1 MGNPGPKMTGA
12 KHSNAGGRQAKT
24 LSGHGEKR
32 RKQCRA
38 DADDAE
44 TKAIPVKRKR
54 RMTVNDVH
62 NSVLKV
68 FVWHVQPN
76 YKQPWCSDAQTSS
89 TSSAWP
95 ICIDGVLRVVTNAHS
110 VEHAALVQVK
120 RHRQEQKFVAKVLC
134 IGTDCDLALLE
145 VPSEEFWKG
154 LEPLD
159 ILPGL
164 PKLQDS
170 VAVVGYPT
178 GGESLSVTQGVVSR
192 IDLVEY
198 AQTGVTLLAVQI
210 DAAINSGNSGGPVV
224 DQKGNCVGV
233 AFQNLDG
240 SDEDGAEN
248 IGYIIPTEIV
258 RHFLED
264 YRRNGRFT
272 GFGSAGIQIQAL
284 ESPVLR
290 QALQMKN
297 QSGIRV
303 KAVEP
308 ACPAHGILLPDD
320 VILSVD
326 GCKVGNDGEVSVPW
340 GRIAFNYLLQQKFP
354 GDLCDMQVLR
364 VQDGASKKIAV
375 KVRLERNRDLVSADA
390 GGPGAGAGSALPRYV
405 VAGGLVFVPLTIPF
419 LEAAFGEDFA
429 EKRPSEMSAELLH
442 LLDNGIRESPDHER
456 VVLTQVLA
464 SELTVGYSELEYE
477 VLQLFNGTKVRN
489 LRHLAELLDN
499 SQEPYHWFNFAS
511 KEIVVLERLKAIQAS
526 PSILAQNM
534 IPAARSVQL

>member
-1 MGNPGPKMTGA
+1 MTVA
-12 KHSNAGGRQAKT
+12 KQSRSRKQP
-24 LSGHGEKR
+24 GHGESKR
-32 RKQCRA
+32 PRKCRA
-38 DADDAE
+38 DVEDE
-44 TKAIPVKRKR
+44 SEVKASPVKRRR

-76 YKQPWCSDAQTSS
+76 YKQPWCSDSQTSS

-95 ICIDGVLRVVTNAHS
+95 IRLDGALRVVTNAHS

-120 RHRQEQKFVAKVLC
+120 RHRHEQKFVAKVLC
-134 IGTDCDLALLE
+134 IGTDCDLALLD
-145 VPSEEFWKG
+145 VPYDEFWKG

-170 VAVVGYPT
+170 VSVVGYPT

-224 DQKGNCVGV
+224 DQKGKCVGV

-264 YRRNGRFT
+264 YQRNGQFT
-272 GFGSAGIQIQAL
+272 GFGSAGIQTQAL

-290 QALQMKN
+290 QALGMAKT
-297 QSGIRV
+297 QSGVRV

-308 ACPAHGILLPDD
+308 ASPAHGLLLPDD
-320 VILSVD
+320 VLLSVD
-326 GCKVGNDGEVSVPW
+326 GFKVGNDGEVAMPW
-340 GRIAFNYLLQQKFP
+340 GRIAFNYLLNQHFP
-354 GDLCDMQVLR
+354 GETCDLQVLR
-364 VQDGASKKIAV
+364 AEGGGASKRVSV
-375 KVRLERNRDLVSADA
+375 KVQLERNRDLVSADA
-390 GGPGAGAGSALPRYV
+390 GGPDAGAGSAVPRYV
-405 VAGGLVFVPLTIPF
+405 IAGGLVFVPLTIPF
-419 LEAAFGEDFA
+419 MEAAFGENFA
-429 EKRPSEMSAELLH
+429 EKRPSEMPAELLQ
-442 LLDNGIRESPDHER
+442 LLDNGIRESSDHEPL
-456 VVLTQVLA
+456 VLIQVLA

-477 VLQLFNGTKVRN
+477 VLQSFNGTKVRN
-489 LRHLAELLDN
+489 LRHLAELLDR
-499 SQEPYHWFNFAS
+499 SQDTYQWFSFTS
-511 KEIVVLERLKAIQAS
+511 KEIVVLERLKAIQAL

-534 IPAARSVQL
+534 IPTARSLQL